1 MTGKR
6 AFKHSLMKVSVV
18 QEQCLKASSRVSTEK
33 NEKKNKKNNQSYKR
47 TICYRIM
54 LKDAILIVIKENT
67 LNQQKAKITQFDS
80 VSLYI
85 AKAILGAENMNSSPR
100 PQ

>member
-1 MTGKR
+1 
-6 AFKHSLMKVSVV
+6 MKVSVV

-33 NEKKNKKNNQSYKR
+33 NEKRKQKKPKKKQSYKR

-85 AKAILGAENMNSSPR
+85 AKAILGAENINSSPR